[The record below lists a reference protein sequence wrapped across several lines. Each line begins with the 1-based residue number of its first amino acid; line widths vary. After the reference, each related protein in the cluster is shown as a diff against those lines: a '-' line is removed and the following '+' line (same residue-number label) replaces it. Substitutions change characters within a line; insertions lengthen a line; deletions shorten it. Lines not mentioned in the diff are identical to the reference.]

1 MIVDDII
8 RHCYIKRLDMFFAK
22 QYPAV
27 RFLNLNGMVLES
39 LAIAYELTGRKEYIK
54 KGFGMFSWITEEN
67 QPPIYDF
74 SKYKQDEFT
83 VIYNCPAGPKRC
95 AQTLLPLLHYYRYW
109 AELNTIENNKGGSIL

>member
-1 MIVDDII
+1 
-8 RHCYIKRLDMFFAK
+8 MFFGK

-39 LAIAYELTGRKEYIK
+39 LAIAYELTGDRAYIE
-54 KGFGMFSWITEEN
+54 KGLGMFQWITVEN

-74 SKYKQDEFT
+74 SKFKANEYT

-95 AQTLLPLLHYYRYW
+95 AQTLLPLLHYYRY
-109 AELNTIENNKGGSIL
+109 AFDLGYITNSYGRKTIEKEK